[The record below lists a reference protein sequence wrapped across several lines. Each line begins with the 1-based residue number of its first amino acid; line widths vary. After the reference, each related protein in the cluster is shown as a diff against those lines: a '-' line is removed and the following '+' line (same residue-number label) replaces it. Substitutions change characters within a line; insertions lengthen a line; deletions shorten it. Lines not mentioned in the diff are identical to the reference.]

1 MTLTVSLYTAYSVIF
16 EFHELQNI
24 FKLDFLLRETKRKRY
39 EKEKKIAKIISK
51 DFWKKID

>member
-51 DFWKKID
+51 DF